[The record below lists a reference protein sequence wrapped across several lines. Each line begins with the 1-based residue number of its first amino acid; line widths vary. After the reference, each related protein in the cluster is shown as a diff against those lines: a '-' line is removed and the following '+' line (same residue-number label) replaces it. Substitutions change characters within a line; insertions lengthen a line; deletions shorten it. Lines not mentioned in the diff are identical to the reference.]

1 MEEKKK
7 KTLDMRVRLAAE
19 GMGMVGKFNLAQYR
33 EKKSKHMGVCKELVR
48 ISDKYGNYPITTLL
62 QPLTQRSVTWL
73 SPPRRVES
81 STSRTYISV
90 LPIELR

>member
-48 ISDKYGNYPITTLL
+48 ISDK
-62 QPLTQRSVTWL
+62 
-73 SPPRRVES
+73 
-81 STSRTYISV
+81 
-90 LPIELR
+90 